1 MTPEEFLTILVV
13 VFSLVMILAGVFT
26 SYFGSGKSRRVG
38 LGLVGIGLVIGLVWM
53 YLLGLFGDPGLALLE
68 SVRESG
74 AWELMYN
81 SILVIVAAL
90 VGALAAIGIFLVAV
104 MKS

>member
-1 MTPEEFLTILVV
+1 MTPEEFLTILVL

-26 SYFGSGKSRRVG
+26 AYFGSGKSRRVG
-38 LGLVGIGLVIGLVWM
+38 LGLVGVGAILAAIWL
-53 YLLGLFGDPGLALLE
+53 YLLGLFGDPGITLLE
-68 SVRESG
+68 GVRED
-74 AWELMYN
+74 AWELIYT
-81 SILVIVAAL
+81 SVLTIVAAL

>member
-1 MTPEEFLTILVV
+1 MTPEEFLTILAVM
-13 VFSLVMILAGVFT
+13 FSLVMILAGLFT

-38 LGLVGIGLVIGLVWM
+38 LGLVGIGLVIGLVWA
-53 YLLGLFGDPGLALLE
+53 YLLGVFGDPGLALLADL
-68 SVRESG
+68 RAAG
-74 AWELMYN
+74 AWELIYN
-81 SILVIVAAL
+81 SVLVIVAAL